1 MVQTDEGI
9 SSTNGFD
16 SERIEVKIISKSGDH
31 RTLSVN
37 AEELRAILSSLR
49 ESLEVIEDREI
60 VSRLGVAEAGVITLE
75 GELDAV
81 YRMRGRSKEI
91 SVTGRKLTTIRNAL
105 QAALEI
111 EDWEFHPRMGFTK
124 AEVRSI
130 LAEVSRLVSA

>member
-1 MVQTDEGI
+1 M
-9 SSTNGFD
+9 
-16 SERIEVKIISKSGDH
+16 KIISKSGDH

-60 VSRLGVAEAGVITLE
+60 VSRLGVAKAGVITLE